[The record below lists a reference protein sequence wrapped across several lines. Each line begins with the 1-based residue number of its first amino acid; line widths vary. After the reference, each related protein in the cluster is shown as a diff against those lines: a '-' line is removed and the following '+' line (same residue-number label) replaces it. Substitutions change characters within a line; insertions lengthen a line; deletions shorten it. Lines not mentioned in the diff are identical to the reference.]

1 MLNPSTV
8 RRAEGGYVI
17 SSQLVSADPR
27 ALPHPS
33 TTLRALDTARP
44 ASWRA
49 ARTSTLAAV
58 SLTTWTCAPRLCLG
72 KQVAGALQ
80 VTRPGAGLPMHGVE
94 RRCSAAPCT
103 LLQQARKPLAGRHG
117 RTRARPPPQPSAAGA
132 TSCQI
137 GTMGTR
143 SAQKYMHFSPVHES
157 EIRACAAQ
165 GLAWDELAMVVTVE
179 TRAVFLQ
186 FEQKRELFQRGV
198 TIRVTPSL
206 PNSTSTQTV
215 ST

>member
-58 SLTTWTCAPRLCLG
+58 SLTTWTCAPRLRLG
-72 KQVAGALQ
+72 KQAAGALQ
-80 VTRPGAGLPMHGVE
+80 VTRPGAGCQCTASKGVVLQHLAHCCS
-94 RRCSAAPCT
+94 RRAN
-103 LLQQARKPLAGRHG
+103 LLQGVAG
-117 RTRARPPPQPSAAGA
+117 
-132 TSCQI
+132 
-137 GTMGTR
+137 
-143 SAQKYMHFSPVHES
+143 
-157 EIRACAAQ
+157 
-165 GLAWDELAMVVTVE
+165 ELAHALLHS
-179 TRAVFLQ
+179 RAQLVPHPVKSELWARGQ
-186 FEQKRELFQRGV
+186 LRNICTSVQSKSQKQELAQHKG
-198 TIRVTPSL
+198 L
-206 PNSTSTQTV
+206 LGTSWPWL
-215 ST
+215 